1 MGENSTYLNKSLDR
15 ALRLLD
21 LFDDAHI
28 SLTASGIAERLS
40 TTRATI
46 YPTLHTLLAHGYLDR
61 NGEGRFVLGMK
72 IVERSGQ
79 KLAHLDL
86 RTIAHGPLRDLAR
99 RLGANAHLATLHGN
113 EVLYLER
120 EQGRPAV
127 ILREV
132 IGRRVSPHCTAL
144 GKALLAFLPK
154 EDRAEIARELDY
166 VAYTPQTILTPDALL
181 HHLDAVRARGY
192 ALEMEEFHLG
202 SACIAAPIRGHNG
215 AVIAAISVSMAVEEL
230 NRRQEELVRA
240 ILDTAERIATELG
253 HRTDREARETG
264 PYATASA
271 ATAEVSKEVIRARQ
285 RPTTSENAD

>member
-21 LFDDAHI
+21 LFDDSHLR
-28 SLTASGIAERLS
+28 LTASEIAKLLG

-46 YPTLHTLLAHGYLDR
+46 YPTLHTLQSYGYIDR
-61 NGEGRFVLGMK
+61 DEAGQFVLGMK
-72 IVERSGQ
+72 LVERGGQ

-86 RTIAHGPLRDLAR
+86 RAIAQPLLQELAR
-99 RLGANAHLATLHGN
+99 HLGANVHLATLHGN

-144 GKALLAFLPK
+144 GKALLAFMPT
-154 EDRAEIARELDY
+154 EDTARIAHELEY
-166 VAYTPQTILTPDALL
+166 VAYTPHTLTAPELL
-181 HHLDAVRARGY
+181 LEELGKVRTQGY

-202 SACIAAPIRGHNG
+202 SACIAAPIRGHDG
-215 AVIAAISVSMAVEEL
+215 RVAAAISVSLAVEQIAS
-230 NRRQEELVRA
+230 RQEELARV
-240 ILDTAERIATELG
+240 IVHTADRISAELG
-253 HRTDREARETG
+253 HRANGDAQHEDR
-264 PYATASA
+264 
-271 ATAEVSKEVIRARQ
+271 
-285 RPTTSENAD
+285 